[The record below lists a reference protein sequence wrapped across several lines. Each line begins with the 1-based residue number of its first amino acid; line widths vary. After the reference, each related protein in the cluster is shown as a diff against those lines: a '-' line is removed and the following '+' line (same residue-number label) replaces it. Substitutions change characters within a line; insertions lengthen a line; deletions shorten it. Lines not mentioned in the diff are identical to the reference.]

1 MHLRTGKNIVLKGA
15 MVPQLLK
22 CLHAAARIISTRR
35 KL

>member
-15 MVPQLLK
+15 MVPRLLK
-22 CLHAAARIISTRR
+22 CLHAVARIISTRR